1 MKKIVFLLLALLMVT
16 VLCAG
21 CGASKND
28 FAYDSTMDMIAP
40 GYDAGYP
47 EAEESLKGSVALG
60 QGTSSTLPEMDAGD
74 YEAKII
80 KSYQITAET
89 KAFDDALKKLEALI
103 SENGGYIESSRITGR
118 NLNWNKYSSRYAT
131 YTLRIPAE
139 SVEIFID
146 STENLVHITSSGST
160 AENVTSQYYDLQ
172 SRVEVFEAE
181 RIALNEMLKEAT
193 SVETMLQIREQLS
206 NVIANIESLKTQL
219 KIYDSLV
226 SYSTVSLTIEEVIDY
241 TETPKEDPSWGEK
254 IVDAFKESWVD
265 FAEGFQ
271 SFTVFAVYAVPTVLT
286 LAVIGGILVTVL
298 IFVKKKRNKNK

>member
-1 MKKIVFLLLALLMVT
+1 MKKIAFLLLAMLMVT
-16 VLCAG
+16 VLFTG
-21 CGASKND
+21 CRASNND
-28 FAYDSTMDMIAP
+28 FVYDSIAP
-40 GYDAGYP
+40 GYDASYP
-47 EAEESLKGSVALG
+47 EAEESFKGSVALG
-60 QGTSSTLPEMDAGD
+60 QGTSSTLPEMDAED

-89 KAFDDALKKLEALI
+89 KAFDDALKKLETLI
-103 SENGGYIESSRITGR
+103 SENGGYIESSRITGH

-139 SVEIFID
+139 SVELFID

-160 AENVTSQYYDLQ
+160 AENVTSKYYDLQ

-181 RIALNEMLKEAT
+181 RIALNEMLKEAS
-193 SVETMLQIREQLS
+193 SVETMLEIREQLS

-241 TETPKEDPSWGEK
+241 TETPNDDPSWGEK
-254 IVDAFKESWVD
+254 LVDAFKESWSD

-271 SFTVFAVYAVPTVLT
+271 NFTVFAVYAVPTVLT
-286 LAVIGGILVTVL
+286 LAVIGGILVVVL